1 MLLPTLRTRHFFC
14 FTGVKHRFLMCYKR
28 RFLDN
33 IEIMSYDP
41 LSEVTDEPL
50 LVSAQTVPQLL
61 QLRESVKFTDLP
73 GTDTAEEQARLSKI
87 FNEMLDSLIAGV
99 TINQSKL
106 WVMSQFQPAL
116 EAVQVE
122 DTEGRE
128 HFGSHIEQIMDI
140 LNIESSDGL
149 LSFYL

>member
-1 MLLPTLRTRHFFC
+1 
-14 FTGVKHRFLMCYKR
+14 
-28 RFLDN
+28 
-33 IEIMSYDP
+33 MSYDP
-41 LSEVTDEPL
+41 LSEITDEPL

-73 GTDTAEEQARLSKI
+73 GTDTAEEQARLSGI
-87 FNEMLDSLIAGV
+87 FNEMLDRLIAGV

-106 WVMSQFQPAL
+106 WVMSKFQPAL
-116 EAVQVE
+116 EAVQIE

-128 HFGSHIEQIMDI
+128 HFGSYIEQVMDI